1 MGFRVLIEWSHHHS
15 DTCHWVMY
23 LGRGGFHRGSG
34 VGLLKGGRGW
44 TSPVCSG
51 TGEDRDR
58 EVEGW
63 NVRVG
68 WPFCWRCPLEAPPP
82 GANSSFSPLS
92 EAAAQYNPEPPV
104 SCLP

>member
-1 MGFRVLIEWSHHHS
+1 VGFRVLIEWSHHHS

-58 EVEGW
+58 EGGGLECEGW
-63 NVRVG
+63 LAVLLALPVG
-68 WPFCWRCPLEAPPP
+68 GPAPWR
-82 GANSSFSPLS
+82 
-92 EAAAQYNPEPPV
+92 
-104 SCLP
+104 